1 MRRPSSHFYYSGGA
15 KVVPGEAV
23 LDVVGLGV
31 VVVVGPEQ
39 LFKQSASVANCPSPG
54 FVCIQP

>member
-1 MRRPSSHFYYSGGA
+1 VLVGVG
-15 KVVPGEAV
+15 VVVVV
-23 LDVVGLGV
+23 LVVVVVVVVVLGLAV